1 MAEIADASGLAVSS
15 IYYYF
20 ANKYELLDRIV
31 TEVNQQPLA
40 IADAAAVRFSDA
52 PRRLHAFI
60 RNDAAALCE
69 LSFDINEVHRLAG
82 DDRANLSRYWE
93 DRRRLV
99 SRVEGFVAQG
109 VGAGDFVDVD
119 VELTARSVLAND
131 EAIQNW
137 YRPPASDVGEPLDP
151 GRIGSFVADLGLRAL
166 LRNPA
171 ALDSIS
177 NDTDV
182 DLNR

>member
-1 MAEIADASGLAVSS
+1 MAQIADASGLAVSS
-15 IYYYF
+15 TYYYF

-40 IADAAAVRFSDA
+40 IADAAALRFSDA
-52 PRRLHAFI
+52 PRRLHVFI

-99 SRVEGFVAQG
+99 
-109 VGAGDFVDVD
+109 
-119 VELTARSVLAND
+119 
-131 EAIQNW
+131 
-137 YRPPASDVGEPLDP
+137 
-151 GRIGSFVADLGLRAL
+151 
-166 LRNPA
+166 
-171 ALDSIS
+171 
-177 NDTDV
+177 
-182 DLNR
+182 